1 MKKFKSICSIAILLL
16 IMVIGYTIAD
26 NLQNNV
32 EVEPST
38 ELTYYLNVKYD
49 GVDVSGISSSD
60 NVVAN
65 VQSDIIFVEDKLPL
79 GLTFIGFVTTD
90 DGSIGSVKRDNSE
103 VSCLGKVIDD
113 TNEVNNSG
121 VWNNDHTEYTY
132 HGLHYDATSR
142 TVSFR
147 VKDLQAGCVLN
158 VGIIT
163 NTPSTI
169 DDRTT
174 NNIEKRRDFYNYAT
188 IRERV
193 INDASNLVHVFI
205 GSTNED
211 MYTVTYEYLSGTDSN
226 APMLPQTTSYAA
238 GSTVSVSTNPYFEGY
253 TFNGWVSN
261 DVTISNGTFT
271 MPSSNVVIKGSFTQN
286 SNYQV
291 SYSIDGATPSGYV
304 LPSNKSYYTNTL
316 VYLDSLK
323 SGDII
328 NGYKFLGWSSND
340 VDISYNSFEMPN
352 KNVSIVGSFSPINYQ
367 VNYQFIG
374 NVMPEDSENYL
385 PISSNHSEGDIV
397 VLPNVSDV
405 SGYKFL
411 GWFKDDGFT
420 MPSKDITVYG
430 EWKRFSGYFE
440 PTISIEVVN
449 SKDYYKL
456 GDKIRYK
463 ITVTN
468 TANYP
473 IKNVIIKENINATYV
488 SSNDYTIQNNLATIN
503 EIDANSSKILYSD
516 YIVTSNDSNTINN
529 EVEIRSA
536 IADNDYELKEKNYK
550 VSTSS
555 NLKSVLNI
563 CTIVNT
569 DVSNSFR
576 FKIANNTYDYSII
589 LGSNECMN
597 LYLEPGTYSVKEL
610 IPQEYNLQSVTGSI
624 TANNQSLT
632 VVQGNSYQI
641 NFTNNFKLKK
651 FMHAFGDVV
660 NTVEGG
666 Q

>member
-79 GLTFIGFVTTD
+79 GLTFTGFVTTD

-132 HGLHYDATSR
+132 HGLHYDATTR

-323 SGDII
+323 RGDII

-420 MPSKDITVYG
+420 MPSKDVTVYG

-516 YIVTSNDSNTINN
+516 YIVTSNDSNTITN

>member
-1 MKKFKSICSIAILLL
+1 
-16 IMVIGYTIAD
+16 
-26 NLQNNV
+26 
-32 EVEPST
+32 
-38 ELTYYLNVKYD
+38 
-49 GVDVSGISSSD
+49 
-60 NVVAN
+60 
-65 VQSDIIFVEDKLPL
+65 
-79 GLTFIGFVTTD
+79 
-90 DGSIGSVKRDNSE
+90 
-103 VSCLGKVIDD
+103 
-113 TNEVNNSG
+113 
-121 VWNNDHTEYTY
+121 
-132 HGLHYDATSR
+132 
-142 TVSFR
+142 
-147 VKDLQAGCVLN
+147 
-158 VGIIT
+158 
-163 NTPSTI
+163 
-169 DDRTT
+169 
-174 NNIEKRRDFYNYAT
+174 
-188 IRERV
+188 
-193 INDASNLVHVFI
+193 
-205 GSTNED
+205 
-211 MYTVTYEYLSGTDSN
+211 
-226 APMLPQTTSYAA
+226 
-238 GSTVSVSTNPYFEGY
+238 
-253 TFNGWVSN
+253 
-261 DVTISNGTFT
+261 
-271 MPSSNVVIKGSFTQN
+271 
-286 SNYQV
+286 
-291 SYSIDGATPSGYV
+291 
-304 LPSNKSYYTNTL
+304 
-316 VYLDSLK
+316 
-323 SGDII
+323 
-328 NGYKFLGWSSND
+328 
-340 VDISYNSFEMPN
+340 MPN

>member
-211 MYTVTYEYLSGTDSN
+211 MYTVTAN
-226 APMLPQTTSYAA
+226 
-238 GSTVSVSTNPYFEGY
+238 
-253 TFNGWVSN
+253 
-261 DVTISNGTFT
+261 
-271 MPSSNVVIKGSFTQN
+271 
-286 SNYQV
+286 
-291 SYSIDGATPSGYV
+291 
-304 LPSNKSYYTNTL
+304 L
-316 VYLDSLK
+316 V
-323 SGDII
+323 
-328 NGYKFLGWSSND
+328 
-340 VDISYNSFEMPN
+340 
-352 KNVSIVGSFSPINYQ
+352 
-367 VNYQFIG
+367 
-374 NVMPEDSENYL
+374 
-385 PISSNHSEGDIV
+385 
-397 VLPNVSDV
+397 
-405 SGYKFL
+405 
-411 GWFKDDGFT
+411 
-420 MPSKDITVYG
+420 
-430 EWKRFSGYFE
+430 
-440 PTISIEVVN
+440 
-449 SKDYYKL
+449 
-456 GDKIRYK
+456 
-463 ITVTN
+463 
-468 TANYP
+468 
-473 IKNVIIKENINATYV
+473 
-488 SSNDYTIQNNLATIN
+488 
-503 EIDANSSKILYSD
+503 
-516 YIVTSNDSNTINN
+516 
-529 EVEIRSA
+529 
-536 IADNDYELKEKNYK
+536 
-550 VSTSS
+550 
-555 NLKSVLNI
+555 
-563 CTIVNT
+563 
-569 DVSNSFR
+569 
-576 FKIANNTYDYSII
+576 
-589 LGSNECMN
+589 
-597 LYLEPGTYSVKEL
+597 
-610 IPQEYNLQSVTGSI
+610 
-624 TANNQSLT
+624 
-632 VVQGNSYQI
+632 
-641 NFTNNFKLKK
+641 
-651 FMHAFGDVV
+651 
-660 NTVEGG
+660 
-666 Q
+666 